1 MSVYSMKRLISI
13 GFVMMLGLLSL
24 RAQLAITEVMTGEV
38 DKNHPDWWELKN
50 YGTNDIDL
58 TGYSFNDDSHGG
70 LSGADSASFAG
81 VTIHAGE
88 IILVTEIKSPVI
100 DAATFRAWWGLSASV
115 QVVVLNASDPGL
127 GDTGDAV
134 RLWSTNIA
142 ALGSNTN
149 GLDLDQAPEFLVQRI
164 DTIDVKT
171 PGADGRTTTYNTN
184 TGVYS
189 IISTNGILGAFVA
202 STTADVG
209 SPGVAQPPS
218 PATITRVPA
227 NATNSV
233 GDSVTF
239 TNAGIALPP
248 LIYHWFF
255 NGSPIDSRTPGV
267 KLNYTNGISTITLN
281 NLQLTNAGTYTVIAA
296 NGLESFTNTAVL
308 TVNSLPTAP
317 TIISVTPAVDSFD
330 AFLGQSVILGVT
342 AGGFPAPSYQWQT
355 NGVDISDATNNQFSL
370 SLSDTNQTAVYSV
383 HVFNASGSTNTSFN
397 VRVIPVPNLV
407 ITEVMSGESIN
418 NSNGDTSGH
427 ADWFELSN
435 LGNFPVN
442 LFGFRIDDNH
452 QSLGQAAT
460 VTNRT
465 MIQPYESVVLVQTM
479 TPQAFRDWW
488 GPNLPANTQIIT
500 YNGAGQGLSGSGDD
514 VHVWNAAASANAD
527 QAASVNF
534 LAGTDG
540 DSFGFDPT
548 VANQTGFLGFAPD
561 GLSTAGVN
569 GAFVA
574 AVGGDIGSPGSIVN
588 LPRTSIAA
596 TNGGIAISWLNQPN
610 WAYVIQYKTNLA
622 DANWT
627 TLSNVTSDSSAVFG
641 IVDPTISTQRFYR
654 VGLNP

>member
-1 MSVYSMKRLISI
+1 
-13 GFVMMLGLLSL
+13 MLSLLSL

-81 VTIHAGE
+81 VTIHGGE
-88 IILVTEIKSPVI
+88 TILVTEIKTAVI
-100 DAATFRAWWGLSASV
+100 DAASFRAWWGLSASV
-115 QVVVLNASDPGL
+115 QVVVLNLNDPGL

-142 ALGSNTN
+142 ALGSDTN
-149 GLDLDQAPEFLVQRI
+149 GLDLDQAPEFLVQRV

-171 PGADGRTTTYNTN
+171 PGADGRSTAYDPN
-184 TGVYS
+184 TGVYG

-202 STTADVG
+202 ATTADVG
-209 SPGVAQPPS
+209 SPGVAPGPS
-218 PATITRVPA
+218 AATITQVPA
-227 NATNSV
+227 NATNTV
-233 GDSVTF
+233 GSRVTF
-239 TNAGIALPP
+239 TNAGFALPP
-248 LIYHWFF
+248 LIYRWFF
-255 NGSPIDSRTPGV
+255 NGNPVDSRTPGV
-267 KLNYTNGISTITLN
+267 KLNYTNGISTITLD
-281 NLQLTNAGTYTVIAA
+281 NLQLTNAGNYTVIAA

-308 TVNSLPTAP
+308 TVNATPAPP
-317 TIISVTPAVDSFD
+317 TILSVTPVVDSFD
-330 AFLGQSVILGVT
+330 AFLGQSVILTVT
-342 AGGFPAPSYQWQT
+342 ADGFPTPSYQWQT
-355 NGVDISDATNNQFSL
+355 NGTDIPGETNSQLSL
-370 SLSDTNQTAVYSV
+370 SLSDTNQTADYSV
-383 HVFNASGSTNTSFN
+383 RVFNTSGSASAGFN
-397 VRVIPVPNLV
+397 IRVTPVPNLV
-407 ITEVMSGESIN
+407 ITEVMSSESTN

-460 VTNRT
+460 ITNRT
-465 MIQPYESVVLVQTM
+465 MIQPYESVVFVQTM

-488 GPNLPANTQIIT
+488 GPNLPANVQIIP
-500 YNGAGQGLSGSGDD
+500 YNGAGQGLSSSGDD

-534 LAGTDG
+534 LAGTNG

-548 VANQTGFLGFAPD
+548 VPNPTGFLGFAPD

-596 TNGGIAISWLNQPN
+596 TNGGLAISWLNQPN
-610 WAYVIQYKTNLA
+610 WNYVIQFKTNLGE
-622 DANWT
+622 ANWT
-627 TLSNVTSDSSAVFG
+627 TLSNVTSDGSSVFG
-641 IVDPTISTQRFYR
+641 IVDSTLSTQRFYR
-654 VGLNP
+654 IGMTP